1 VHVERAPRL
10 ERAPSLAAPTDDVR
24 ALLRVLGR
32 LRWRLGLER
41 TLVFALRGLMLAAG
55 TLIGLSVVAW
65 LTRLDLPLEVSA
77 LPLAAA
83 LLLAV
88 VRWPS
93 TRQAADQADHRLR
106 LAERLGTAVELTT
119 TQPHPAGRFDRL
131 QVRDALATAR
141 ATPIGLL
148 TLDTRLHRE
157 ALLAALLVA
166 GALGSRLLVDVP
178 RPQLPGAEDTPSL
191 SDAPPA
197 DVDRSLPDE
206 ALDGL
211 SPLPSSDRL
220 PAPSLPATSDPN
232 LAAQVQQGQAEREAL
247 DQLSNALG
255 QVSASQAAA
264 EAIQRGDYAGAS
276 SELNHLGDNAD
287 QLSDAAK
294 QQLAQ
299 ALQAAANAN
308 SGDRQLAD
316 RERQAAQ
323 AFSRGAY
330 AEQRQALQ
338 QLGQQL
344 ERSGARSV
352 PADQLAR
359 EVGQLQQQQG
369 QGQNQGQGNAQG
381 QSGASQG
388 SAGSAQSGQ
397 AASAAAGGKDAGG
410 SGNGQQGAPGVGTGA
425 GGDPLGDPNPRLST
439 AGQRVDVPTKLGQG
453 PGVRPPTGNEDQAA
467 ANPSAGP
474 RNVAENALP
483 QQTGQVAPEQNLVP
497 GEQRPVVRGYFR

>member
-1 VHVERAPRL
+1 MHTVERATR
-10 ERAPSLAAPTDDVR
+10 LAAPADDVR

-41 TLVFALRGLMLAAG
+41 TLVFAVRGLTLGAAV
-55 TLIGLSVVAW
+55 LIVLSCLAW
-65 LTRLDLPLEVSA
+65 LTRLDLPLGLA
-77 LPLAAA
+77 ILPVAAA
-83 LLLAV
+83 LLVAI

-93 TRQAADQADHRLR
+93 TRQAADQADHRLH
-106 LAERLGTAVELTT
+106 LAERLGTAVELMR
-119 TQPHPAGRFDRL
+119 QPHLAGRFDRL
-131 QVRDALATAR
+131 QVRDALASAH
-141 ATPIGLL
+141 ATPVGWLA
-148 TLDTRLHRE
+148 LDRRLRRD
-157 ALLAALLVA
+157 ALLAALLVVL
-166 GALGSRLLVDVP
+166 ALGSRLLVDLP
-178 RPQLPGAEDTPSL
+178 RPQLPGFEDAPST
-191 SDAPPA
+191 SDAPPVDA
-197 DVDRSLPDE
+197 DRSLPDE
-206 ALDGL
+206 ALDAL
-211 SPLPSSDRL
+211 SPLPSSDQL
-220 PAPSLPATSDPN
+220 PAPSLPATNDPN

-255 QVSASQAAA
+255 QISAGQAAA

-276 SELNHLGDNAD
+276 AELSHLGDNAD

-308 SGDRQLAD
+308 SGDRQLATA
-316 RERQAAQ
+316 ERQAAQ

-359 EVGQLQQQQG
+359 EVGQLQQQQQG
-369 QGQNQGQGNAQG
+369 QGQSQGQGTAQG
-381 QSGASQG
+381 QSGTSQG
-388 SAGSAQSGQ
+388 AAGRAQGGQ
-397 AASAAAGGKDAGG
+397 AASATAGGQDAGG
-410 SGNGQQGAPGVGTGA
+410 SGNGQQGGPGVGTGA
-425 GGDPLGDPNPRLST
+425 GGDPLGDPNPRLAT

-453 PGVRPPTGNEDQAA
+453 PGVRPPTGNEDQSA
-467 ANPSAGP
+467 ANPSSGP
-474 RNVAENALP
+474 RSVAENALP

-497 GEQRPVVRGYFR
+497 GEQRPVVRGYFH